1 METHAKHA
9 KQEHVSTSDKIRKGL
24 TMKHKEKRMAS
35 FRLKN
40 ETIAMLNFLIS
51 EGLAH
56 SKTAFIERYI
66 ETYYNEYIKSE
77 GIDDAVAINK
87 GFEIMLNDTKPKSFE
102 GELHN
107 RKAIREMEIQRA
119 KEKYTKATNTKS
131 EAAFDETLR
140 LFGQSL
146 EEFLIDQG
154 LLKE

>member
-1 METHAKHA
+1 MTTKHTQRTH
-9 KQEHVSTSDKIRKGL
+9 KQ
-24 TMKHKEKRMAS
+24 KRMAS
-35 FRLKN
+35 FRMKN

-77 GIDDAVAINK
+77 GIDDATAINK
-87 GFEIMLNDTKPKSFE
+87 GFEIMLGDSKPASFE
-102 GELHN
+102 GELQN
-107 RKAIREMEIQRA
+107 KKIVREMEIQRA
-119 KEKYTKATNTKS
+119 KEKYAKATNTKT

-154 LLKE
+154 VLQENKG